1 MVLSKMR
8 PEEVREGSEIPA
20 KGRLDASMMVVGRG
34 WWQMSGGS
42 HASHDFIMPSVAA
55 RVEHLAVPS

>member
-20 KGRLDASMMVVGRG
+20 KGRLDASVMVVGRG
-34 WWQMSGGS
+34 WW
-42 HASHDFIMPSVAA
+42 
-55 RVEHLAVPS
+55 